1 MPLYSSIIGQCSDCC
16 TCPTPTI
23 QWDSR
28 SASKT
33 KCGAIKPGEPNERY
47 RKKSYCYVINGIFYV
62 NEWALDCDT
71 TNTSECAEKCFGGFF
86 SDGGK
91 LWKQRVRTIT
101 STPIF
106 EDTSA
111 SYSSVD
117 TETYIPT
124 SPGCFTT
131 VYKLESA
138 SASWSVGGASCVSTY
153 DPVTET
159 WSGTYTNPP
168 APPETIDF
176 PCDVSG
182 LVDLTETL
190 TYEQEVVVPFGP
202 DLYELPYTTDQLK
215 DETLAALP
223 AWDDD
228 WNDTAGSYRNLTTD
242 ELTLSIRESKYRF
255 RFKIPKIGNGSC
267 YKLEWVERFIPALTY
282 DSMGA
287 VTGGGTSISSFT
299 VVNGGSGYTSGA
311 TVTISAPTAYGEGGA
326 PVGGTTATGTVVV
339 DTSPSSPTFG
349 QITAVNVSNAGSR
362 YTSAPSFWIS
372 GTGTGAVIHIH
383 LGTETPKTWT
393 WDGTPPGGYDP
404 ADSATWPLSPEYTIP
419 VPEANG
425 TTTVANLKTA
435 CTGCT

>member
-1 MPLYSSIIGQCSDCC
+1 MGTDGCPPGRFFLKGDFIDWASPSAKDCSLPGIAYGDTSSGCAGG
-16 TCPTPTI
+16 
-23 QWDSR
+23 
-28 SASKT
+28 SAR
-33 KCGAIKPGEPNERY
+33 GRRI
-47 RKKSYCYVINGIFYV
+47 
-62 NEWALDCDT
+62 
-71 TNTSECAEKCFGGFF
+71 TNTDSC
-86 SDGGK
+86 S
-91 LWKQRVRTIT
+91 
-101 STPIF
+101 
-106 EDTSA
+106 
-111 SYSSVD
+111 
-117 TETYIPT
+117 ETY
-124 SPGCFTT
+124 
-131 VYKLESA
+131 
-138 SASWSVGGASCVSTY
+138 VSIGLLAGPYCRWYYY
-153 DPVTET
+153 DE
-159 WSGTYTNPP
+159 
-168 APPETIDF
+168 
-176 PCDVSG
+176 
-182 LVDLTETL
+182 
-190 TYEQEVVVPFGP
+190 
-202 DLYELPYTTDQLK
+202 YTTAQLI
-215 DETLAALP
+215 TNTTAAIP

-228 WNDTAGSYRNLTTD
+228 WNDTAGSYRNLTAN
-242 ELTLSIRESKYRF
+242 EEQTLSIRESKYRF
-255 RFKIPKIGNGSC
+255 RFKVPKVGNGSC

-287 VTGGGTSISSFT
+287 VNGGGTSITSFT